1 MLSLT
6 GSVVVRKVSALLMKG
21 CAAVAPSVAVLVTTL
36 VVREMLST
44 STPTEL
50 MADCSESCKQKW

>member
-1 MLSLT
+1 
-6 GSVVVRKVSALLMKG
+6 
-21 CAAVAPSVAVLVTTL
+21 LVTTL

-50 MADCSESCKQKW
+50 MADCRESCKHEATTAEHGRQSLNC